1 MDPIQATVLGVVQG
15 LTEFLPISSSGHLI
29 LVRWLFGW
37 STRDSLAFDAAL
49 HLGTSAALLSYFWRD
64 WMRLI
69 RAGLAAL
76 RDRRFQNKPD
86 RRLAWMVVGGSIPA
100 GVAGLA
106 GEQVVESALR
116 RPSQVALLL
125 ALFGLLMLVIDRL
138 GAKRR
143 KLEQVSWS
151 DTLVIGLA
159 QVVALAP
166 GTSRSGVTI
175 TAGLFRGLDREAAA
189 RFSFLLATPI
199 TVAAGLYKLAKTLRE
214 GFPPGEGLAFL
225 LGALAAAIVGWL
237 AIGFLLRHLQ
247 RNTLL
252 PFVVYRVAAAAVVLL
267 LVLLSLRPAE

>member
-1 MDPIQATVLGVVQG
+1 MVQG

-29 LVRWLFGW
+29 LVRWFFGW
-37 STRDSLAFDAAL
+37 STRGSLAFDTAL

-64 WMRLI
+64 WIRLVG
-69 RAGLAAL
+69 AGLATL
-76 RDRRFQNKPD
+76 RDRSFQNKPD
-86 RRLAWMVVGGSIPA
+86 RRLSWMVVGGSIPA

-125 ALFGLLMLVIDRL
+125 ALFGLLMLASDHL

-143 KLEQVSWS
+143 KLEQVRWR
-151 DTLVIGLA
+151 DTLVVGLA
-159 QVVALAP
+159 QAIALAP

-175 TAGLFRGLDREAAA
+175 TAGLFCGLDREAAA

-199 TVAAGLYKLAKTLRE
+199 TVAAGLYKLVKTLRE
-214 GFPPGEGLAFL
+214 GIPPGEGMAFL
-225 LGALAAAIVGWL
+225 LGAVSAAVVGWL

-247 RNTLL
+247 RKTLL
-252 PFVVYRVAAAAVVLL
+252 PFVVYRVAAAALVVA